1 LNLQHY
7 KMNKKIIILL
17 LIISTNICFSRTRSD
32 IDTLLNSITT
42 TNSKR
47 INTTIAAKKI
57 IAKGTSILSTLSTFF
72 TDASPTKIYSECHN
86 RTLTKGE
93 VAIIIADKIKRMPY
107 FEMTGIQN
115 CTLTFCDNNPNLIEY
130 YFSYIDINEFQSRY
144 NQWLKSEEK
153 QLKTK

>member
-1 LNLQHY
+1 
-7 KMNKKIIILL
+7 MSKKIIILL
-17 LIISTNICFSRTRSD
+17 LIISTHFCFSRTRND
-32 IDTLLNSITT
+32 IDTLLNSITI
-42 TNSKR
+42 TNSKG

-72 TDASPTKIYSECHN
+72 SDASPTKIYSECHN

-93 VAIIIADKIKRMPY
+93 VAIIIADKIKTMPY

-130 YFSYIDINEFQSRY
+130 YFSYIAAKEFQSRY

-153 QLKTK
+153 QLKMK